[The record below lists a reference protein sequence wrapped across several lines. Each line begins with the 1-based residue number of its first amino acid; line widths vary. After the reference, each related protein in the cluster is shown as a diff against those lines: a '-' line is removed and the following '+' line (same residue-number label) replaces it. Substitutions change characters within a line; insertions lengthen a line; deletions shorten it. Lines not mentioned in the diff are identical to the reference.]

1 MKKVLEILR
10 EIRPDV
16 DFMKVKVLTEEGLLD
31 SLDIIRLA
39 SELEKN
45 FGIVLNGSDI
55 ISENFRNLTSI
66 ETLVARLRAK
76 K

>member
-1 MKKVLEILR
+1 
-10 EIRPDV
+10 
-16 DFMKVKVLTEEGLLD
+16 MKVKVLTEEGLLD